1 MKDLLLEGGVGG
13 HLMHLYDNPE
23 MTFNKIS
30 KILYQASSGELEGT
44 EKTDGFNIYLGVKD
58 GQARAARNK
67 GDMAKGGMTL
77 DDLVA
82 REFQG
87 GVEVRKAYLDSF
99 DAFQA
104 AVSSLNPQEQ
114 ENIFGSNGEIFY
126 NTEIMG
132 PGASNLLNYDT
143 NVITIHHGGHK
154 MYDAENNKLVV
165 VDTEENSR
173 ALDRVID
180 RFEQATA
187 EKDFSVQRTAVMR
200 LQALDNDSHVKVA
213 LERMRSAGFD
223 GGMTIEDFLIAKIMP
238 VIDDTFVGMDQELKR
253 GIMDRLLNKKG
264 LPQVYAI
271 VTKGSEGKRLDV
283 DVKKKISA
291 FVTGPQGKKLLA
303 NAIWPIEKAIHDF
316 AVKLLEGLK
325 SAYILD
331 NAREVERLKIEVE
344 NAIRSIHSYEGEGQ
358 EAAMEVLYK
367 QLQKLEHHNN
377 ITTPVEGFVFQ
388 HEGQLYKFT
397 GNFAPVNQILG
408 LFKYGRGSVP
418 PIKKDAPASRDG
430 LREEDGEESGVTQHQ
445 PGRTIAIIPGA
456 FKPPHRGHLD
466 MVEHYSNIADEVKV
480 FVSKLP
486 RSEGDHQFTAQESV
500 SVWNIFLD
508 AKGLKNVEVDASS
521 HASPVTAAYQ
531 FVENDAPEGSSV
543 ILGASTKGGDEV
555 RFAKALG
562 AKAKEGV
569 TVLDPMEYAFEPIGE
584 VLSATDF
591 RKALVNGEDILKWL
605 PGEEINGKMVTLV
618 HPGKVRNVLRIS
630 PKNNR
635 ADVRDSQRS
644 SKVAE
649 GKMALPIFFRM
660 IEEILDEHTEPF
672 QIKVRTRHGKMKTK
686 LVGGGG
692 NKHTGGGKG
701 HTRHSTK
708 RGMSAP
714 PMGESEEIEEMS
726 TMAGGHV
733 EIGAGKKNK
742 TPKRD
747 TLIREDDLIE
757 KITDYILN
765 KAEI

>member
-23 MTFNKIS
+23 MTFNKIA
-30 KILYQASSGELEGT
+30 KILYKASSGELEGT
-44 EKTDGFNIYLGVKD
+44 EKTDGFNVYLGSKD

-67 GDMAKGGMTL
+67 GDMSRGGMTM

-82 REFQG
+82 REFKG
-87 GVEVRKAYLDSF
+87 GEKVRKAYLDSF

-104 AVSSLNPQEQ
+104 AINSLTPEEQ
-114 ENIFGSNGEIFY
+114 GKIFGLDGEIFY
-126 NTEIMG
+126 NSEIMG

-187 EKDFSVQRTAVMR
+187 EKDFSVQRTAVMQ

-223 GGMTIEDFLIAKIMP
+223 GGMTIEDFLVEKIMP
-238 VIDDTFVGMDQELKR
+238 VIEDTFPHFADNVKQ

-264 LPQVYAI
+264 ISLTQI
-271 VTKGSEGKRLDV
+271 TKGFPV
-283 DVKKKISA
+283 DQKKQVSA
-291 FVTGPQGKKLLA
+291 FISGEQKKLLG

-316 AVKLLEGLK
+316 AVKLLESLK

-344 NAIRSIHSYEGEGQ
+344 EAIKSIHSYEGEGQ
-358 EAAMEVLYK
+358 DAAMEVLYK
-367 QLQKLEHHNN
+367 QLQKLEHHDN
-377 ITTPVEGFVFQ
+377 ITTPVEGFVFEY
-388 HEGQLYKFT
+388 EGQLYKFT

-430 LREEDGEESGVTQHQ
+430 LHEEDGEESGVAKLR

-486 RSEGDHQFTAQESV
+486 RSEGDHEFTAQQSV
-500 SVWNIFLD
+500 SVWNVYLD
-508 AKGLKNVEVDASS
+508 AKDLGNVEIDASP

-531 FVENDAPEGSSV
+531 FVENDAPEGSSI
-543 ILGASTKGGDEV
+543 ILGASTKGGDES

-562 AKAKEGV
+562 ANAKEGV

-591 RKALVNGEDILKWL
+591 RKALVNGKDIKKWL
-605 PGEEINGKMVTLV
+605 PHQDINGTDSLLV
-618 HPGKVRNVLRIS
+618 DPYEIQSVLGLEVVPNSSELRAPVEDPEQKYVREGK
-630 PKNNR
+630 
-635 ADVRDSQRS
+635 
-644 SKVAE
+644 E

-660 IEEILDEHTEPF
+660 IEELLYEQTEPF
-672 QIKVRTRHGKMKTK
+672 QIKVRTKHSKMKNR
-686 LVGGGG
+686 LVGKGG

-701 HTRHSTK
+701 HTKPSSK
-708 RGMSAP
+708 RAMSAP
-714 PMGESEEIEEMS
+714 PMGENEEIEETS
-726 TMAGGHV
+726 AMAVGHV
-733 EIGAGKKNK
+733 EIGAGKKEK
-742 TPKRD
+742 PPKRD

>member
-1 MKDLLLEGGVGG
+1 MKDLLLEGGVAG

-30 KILYQASSGELEGT
+30 KILHQASSGELEGT
-44 EKTDGFNIYLGVKD
+44 EKTDGFNIYLGAKD

-87 GVEVRKAYLDSF
+87 GEEVRKAYLDSF

-187 EKDFSVQRTAVMR
+187 EKDFSVQRTAVMQ

-223 GGMTIEDFLIAKIMP
+223 GGMTIEDFLVEKIMP
-238 VIDDTFVGMDQELKR
+238 VIEDTFPHFADNVKQ

-264 LPQVYAI
+264 ISLTQ
-271 VTKGSEGKRLDV
+271 VTKGFPV
-283 DVKKKISA
+283 DQKKQVSA
-291 FVTGPQGKKLLA
+291 FISGEQKKLLG

-367 QLQKLEHHNN
+367 QLQKLEHHDN
-377 ITTPVEGFVFQ
+377 ITTPVEGFVFE
-388 HEGQLYKFT
+388 HDGQLYKFT

-418 PIKKDAPASRDG
+418 PIKKDTPASRDG
-430 LREEDGEESGVTQHQ
+430 LYEEGGEESGVAQLR

-500 SVWNIFLD
+500 SVWNLFLD
-508 AKGLKNVEVDASS
+508 AKGLKNVDVDASP

-543 ILGASTKGGDEV
+543 ILGASTKGGDQA

-562 AKAKEGV
+562 SKAKEGV

-630 PKNNR
+630 PKSNR

-701 HTRHSTK
+701 HTRPSTK